1 IAQVLHTTFGVAE
14 TLKKEH
20 GYAKFPATME
30 EVEITIEGIAGR
42 QAKVTNRSGLA
53 EIIEPR
59 LEEILLLC
67 RNEVRKSEVGDKLTF
82 GVVLTGGSILLREIE
97 EKAGEVFNADIKL
110 GYPADMKGL
119 TQEATSPDFGVVTG
133 LLRYGL
139 LHGGGVPGRRQA
151 AGMGDMVH
159 NIGSQIKGFF
169 KELF

>member
-1 IAQVLHTTFGVAE
+1 
-14 TLKKEH
+14 
-20 GYAKFPATME
+20 MD
-30 EVEITIEGIAGR
+30 EIEIIIDGIAGR
-42 QAKVTNRSGLA
+42 EAKVTNCRGLA

-82 GVVLTGGSILLREIE
+82 GVVLTGGSIMLREIS

-119 TQEATSPDFGVVTG
+119 TEEATLPEFGVVTG

-139 LHGGGVPGRRQA
+139 LHGGGISASANGT
-151 AGMGDMVH
+151 GMGGMVQ
-159 NIGSQIKGFF
+159 NFGNQIKGFF